1 MFWTFVGTPSIRR
14 ANLDGSNMEILVHDE
29 LTSPG
34 TYMQLQAEKP
44 NGIFPPQLVLV
55 ALVGYMA

>member
-34 TYMQLQAEKP
+34 TYKQLQAEKWY
-44 NGIFPPQLVLV
+44 FPSSV